1 MLQELQFFLLNA
13 VPCILTSS
21 LELFTVKRDYE
32 CFLAPTINRNLPSVR
47 LFHIVVCLLE
57 DSGTDI
63 LAGRDVEKR
72 DLVKRSAF
80 VFADIRDLIQDFIKK
95 FIVLAV

>member
-1 MLQELQFFLLNA
+1 
-13 VPCILTSS
+13 
-21 LELFTVKRDYE
+21 
-32 CFLAPTINRNLPSVR
+32 
-47 LFHIVVCLLE
+47 LLE